1 MATFSTTLLEK
12 KEIAHDVYGLR
23 FEKPEGFDYQAG
35 QFVQWEVPD
44 GESMVLRSYS
54 LSSTPADDFIEFCVK
69 YVEGG
74 KASEWIKS
82 VSEGQELTFKG
93 PQGRFVSSGEEE
105 AIYFVA
111 TGAGL
116 APIIGMIADLLDNTS
131 VKKPIVLL
139 FGNRHAE
146 DIIWQ
151 DRLADFADRY
161 DNFTYQLCLSQP
173 GDDWDGLSGH
183 VTDHLGEDLIDK
195 HFYLCGSLAM
205 VKDVR
210 IFLTKAGVDGKKIHF
225 EIF

>member
-74 KASEWIKS
+74 KASEWVKS

-93 PQGRFVSSGEEE
+93 PQGRFVSSGEED

-116 APIIGMIADLLDNTS
+116 APIIGMIQDALEHNAYA
-131 VKKPIVLL
+131 KPMYLL
-139 FGNRHAE
+139 FGNRHEA
-146 DIIWQ
+146 DVIWD
-151 DRLADFADRY
+151 DRLKVLSDTYENFSY
-161 DNFTYQLCLSQP
+161 DLCLSQP
-173 GDDWDGLSGH
+173 ADGWEHLKGH

-210 IFLTKAGVDGKKIHF
+210 ILLTKAGVDGKKIHF